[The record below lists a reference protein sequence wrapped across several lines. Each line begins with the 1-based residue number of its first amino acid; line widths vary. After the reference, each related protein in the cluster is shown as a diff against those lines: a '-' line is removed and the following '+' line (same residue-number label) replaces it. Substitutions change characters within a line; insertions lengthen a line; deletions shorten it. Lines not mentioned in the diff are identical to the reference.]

1 MAQCL
6 IVDDSKVIR
15 KISRQM
21 FENGGFS
28 VAEAENGVIALDYLQ
43 TNPVDLVILDW
54 NMPVM
59 TGIEFMEKLN
69 ASAIAPRPKVIFC
82 TTESG
87 LAFIRKALDAGADDY
102 LLKPFNSESLLRKAT
117 ELGVTPDKNSGDS
130 SV

>member
-1 MAQCL
+1 MAECL

-21 FENGGFS
+21 FENAGFT
-28 VAEAENGVIALDYLQ
+28 VNEAENGAAALDFLSQ
-43 TNPVDLVILDW
+43 HAVDLVILDW

-69 ASAIAPRPKVIFC
+69 SSHMIERPKIIFC

-87 LAFIRKALDAGADDY
+87 LTFIRKAIDAGADDY
-102 LLKPFNSESLLRKAT
+102 ILKPFDSKSLISKVND
-117 ELGVTPDKNSGDS
+117 LGIFAQAA
-130 SV
+130 

>member
-1 MAQCL
+1 MTECL

-21 FENGGFS
+21 FENAGFT
-28 VAEAENGVIALDYLQ
+28 VNEAENGAHALDFLSQ
-43 TNPVDLVILDW
+43 RTVDLVILDW

-69 ASAIAPRPKVIFC
+69 AANLAERPKIIFC

-87 LAFIRKALDAGADDY
+87 LSFIRKAIDAGADDY
-102 LLKPFNSESLLRKAT
+102 ILKPFDSKSLISKVND
-117 ELGVTPDKNSGDS
+117 LGIFAQAA
-130 SV
+130 

>member
-1 MAQCL
+1 MVQCL

-21 FENGGFS
+21 FENGGF
-28 VAEAENGVIALDYLQ
+28 VVDEAENGARALEYLQ
-43 TNPVDLVILDW
+43 DHAVDLIMLDW

-69 ASAIAPRPKVIFC
+69 AANLPVRPKVIFC

-87 LAFIRKALDAGADDY
+87 LSFIRKALDAGADDY
-102 LLKPFNSESLLRKAT
+102 LLKPFNSDNLLRKVE
-117 ELGVTPDKNSGDS
+117 ELGIVAASKH
-130 SV
+130 